1 MKPRFVFMNNKYY
14 KFLYDIR
21 ESIHNIEK
29 YVPEPRIFENYN
41 TNNLLQH
48 AVERNLEIIG
58 EAVKN
63 LLEIQPDI
71 TISHARKIVNT
82 RNKISHGYD
91 EIENAEIW
99 NIIINYLPL
108 LKNEVE
114 GLLNK

>member
-1 MKPRFVFMNNKYY
+1 MKPRFAFMNNKYY

-21 ESIHNIEK
+21 ESISNIK
-29 YVPEPRIFENYN
+29 
-41 TNNLLQH
+41 
-48 AVERNLEIIG
+48 
-58 EAVKN
+58 
-63 LLEIQPDI
+63 
-71 TISHARKIVNT
+71 ISHARKIVNT

-114 GLLNK
+114 VLLNP